1 MKVSKSEPLD
11 FLEAKRLMYPA
22 LLAAYLVNPP
32 DEEYQHEENHEAQ
45 SEKNAQHARS
55 D

>member
-1 MKVSKSEPLD
+1 MNISTSETLD
-11 FLEAKRLMYPA
+11 FLETERLMYPA
-22 LLAAYLVNPP
+22 LLAAYLVNLP
-32 DEEYQHEENHEAQ
+32 DEEDQHEEDHEAQ